1 MTATNDV
8 AVTRRGVLASAGAG
22 ASAAALGG
30 APAAAQTGAPKTFVL
45 VHGAWHG
52 GWCWRRVA
60 DLLQK
65 HGHKVFTPTLT
76 SVGERSHLMS
86 KDIVLDTHIT
96 DIVNV
101 IRWED
106 LNNICLVVHSYGG
119 WPGSGAI
126 EQVLDRISSIVWLD
140 AFKPENGQRG
150 FDFASDFSRKA
161 LLTAVEKGEPGRP
174 APKAEA
180 FHVNEKDRAWVDS
193 KLTAQPNGVALQPI
207 KLTGAREKVAK
218 KTYIRAPKYPQ
229 PAFDQAFAECRADKS
244 WRTFETT
251 AAGHDV
257 DGRCAGLAG
266 GGSGRSVLSQS
277 APASAAPPPCLRGEE
292 MRPAR
297 GVAALFAYCGVNPAS
312 LTTRTVVMRS
322 SLMKRTT

>member
-1 MTATNDV
+1 MTATNDG
-8 AVTRRGVLASAGAG
+8 AMTRRGVLASAGAG

-30 APAAAQTGAPKTFVL
+30 APAGAQTGAPKTFVL

-65 HGHKVFTPTLT
+65 RGHKVFTPTLT
-76 SVGERSHLMS
+76 GVGERSRLMS

-101 IRWED
+101 IKWED

-126 EQVLDRISSIVWLD
+126 EQALDRISSIVWLD

-161 LLTAVEKGEPGRP
+161 LLAAVEKASPAVRRPRRRRSMSTRRIAPGSTRSLP
-174 APKAEA
+174 
-180 FHVNEKDRAWVDS
+180 RSQTAW
-193 KLTAQPNGVALQPI
+193 
-207 KLTGAREKVAK
+207 
-218 KTYIRAPKYPQ
+218 
-229 PAFDQAFAECRADKS
+229 
-244 WRTFETT
+244 
-251 AAGHDV
+251 
-257 DGRCAGLAG
+257 RC
-266 GGSGRSVLSQS
+266 S
-277 APASAAPPPCLRGEE
+277 
-292 MRPAR
+292 
-297 GVAALFAYCGVNPAS
+297 
-312 LTTRTVVMRS
+312 RS
-322 SLMKRTT
+322 SLPARARTWRRRPISAPQSIRSRPSTRRSRSARPTSRGAPSRRPLPATT